1 MNLFGKNKKK
11 KQLFKVQLIT
21 GRSKAYDN
29 LCNALN
35 FSNNKWIL
43 ILWIKVDIWIYWSD
57 EIDKIDKIN
66 KIVIKY
72 DKSYNKN

>member
-1 MNLFGKNKKK
+1 
-11 KQLFKVQLIT
+11 
-21 GRSKAYDN
+21 
-29 LCNALN
+29 
-35 FSNNKWIL
+35 
-43 ILWIKVDIWIYWSD
+43 LWIKVDIWIYWSD